1 MKRLRDMQFKEEIR
15 SHLEWTWRLKEFI
28 RGREILDRHIVVQD
42 NQCSLGE
49 WIHVEGRKYQH
60 LDEYVELKELHAEF
74 HRRVAEIMDTA
85 ESGDKMGA
93 SRKLQFG
100 RVFWTLS
107 NKLADALHRLEWKI
121 GVETR
126 SWTH

>member
-42 NQCSLGE
+42 NQCPLGE
-49 WIHVEGRKYQH
+49 WIHVEGQKYQH
-60 LDEYVELKELHAEF
+60 LDKYVELKELHAEF
-74 HRRVAEIMDTA
+74 HRRAAEIMGIA

-100 RVFWTLS
+100 SLFWTLS
-107 NKLADALHRLEWKI
+107 DKLVDALHRLEWKI
-121 GVETR
+121 GVETSER
-126 SWTH
+126 